1 METPRI
7 DELARKLL
15 ESVPAGLRSLQTDL
29 ESNFRSVLRSNLSK
43 LDLLTREEFD
53 TQAKVLERTRS
64 RLEALEARVAQME
77 AAEPGDLAGAPQTRD
92 SRESRGASPDMP
104 SD

>member
-1 METPRI
+1 METSRI

-15 ESVPAGLRSLQTDL
+15 ESLPAGLRSLQSDL
-29 ESNFRSVLRSNLSK
+29 ETNFRSVLRANLSK

-64 RLEALEARVAQME
+64 RLEALEARVAKME
-77 AAEPGDLAGAPQTRD
+77 AGAGGAERAESPG
-92 SRESRGASPDMP
+92 SP